1 MTTNTYTN
9 LCDSVGAYEIT
20 YTYDIEGINWFGGI
34 FTQTFTRNEF
44 KEDAW
49 RWKTKEYRVIKVN
62 KKNIY
67 PPATAEQRER
77 LEELIELN
85 IGESEHL
92 AKSKA
97 TQFLCNIFNCEKNA
111 SVYFAYEQSR
121 PDALYALTHKLVQEG
136 VLSKEEVAKALKGEF
151 ND

>member
-1 MTTNTYTN
+1 MTTNIYTN

-34 FTQTFTRNEF
+34 VTQTFTRNEF

-77 LEELIELN
+77 LEELILN
-85 IGESEHL
+85 SGRLSYH
-92 AKSKA
+92 
-97 TQFLCNIFNCEKNA
+97 KNDIHYICILSRVNNVNNGIA
-111 SVYFAYEQSR
+111 GTR
-121 PDALYALTHKLVQEG
+121 PDALYSLTHKLVQEN
-136 VLSKEEVAKALKGEF
+136 VLSKEEVAKALKG
-151 ND
+151 N